1 MEPINQIAIFIDLD
15 NLEIQLQKDSKTHF
29 EPALVKSKCQELGR
43 IRHGAVYCDFR
54 QLNNSSLRDKFALE
68 GFDLVDLPSL
78 GISQKNSADIKIA
91 VDAISLAY
99 ESNDIDT
106 IVFVTGDADFNPI
119 LKALR
124 KIGRTIIVIGLQ
136 GATASILK
144 TNCDRFIAYDDLLN
158 LPNIINITP
167 VIITPDQ
174 DMGKPIR
181 PEEGENF
188 QENILKYVP
197 TFKRAYDACEEKY
210 GQVLA
215 AQLKPM
221 LVQLDPAFSEK
232 RFGCSSFKEFLK
244 EFEKLGYVTL
254 DLPPSDHP
262 AGPFGITWV
271 GK

>member
-1 MEPINQIAIFIDLD
+1 MNNLENINQIAIFIDLD
-15 NLEIQLQKDSKTHF
+15 NLEIQLQKDLNIHF
-29 EPALVKSKCQELGR
+29 EPVLVKSKCQELGR

-54 QLNNSSLRDKFALE
+54 QLNNSSLRDKFAME

-136 GATASILK
+136 VATASILK
-144 TNCDRFIAYDDLLN
+144 TNCDRFIAYDELLN
-158 LPNIINITP
+158 LPSII
-167 VIITPDQ
+167 VDE
-174 DMGKPIR
+174 DMGKSIR
-181 PEEGENF
+181 VSEEGERVMPRKF
-188 QENILKYVP
+188 QENILKYAP
-197 TFKRAYDACEEKY
+197 TFKRAYDACEEKN

-232 RFGCSSFKEFLK
+232 RFGYSSFKEFLT
-244 EFEKLGYVTL
+244 EFKKLGYIALNQPNPT
-254 DLPPSDHP
+254 
-262 AGPFGITWV
+262 GPLGITWV